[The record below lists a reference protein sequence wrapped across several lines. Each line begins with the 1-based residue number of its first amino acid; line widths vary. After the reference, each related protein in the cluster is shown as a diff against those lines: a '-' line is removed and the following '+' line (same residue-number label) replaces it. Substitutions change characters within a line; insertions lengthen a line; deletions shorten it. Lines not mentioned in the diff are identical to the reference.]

1 MIPIRLKLLG
11 IVILLL
17 LLGVKYHPRFELQTV
32 SVVGTHFVPS
42 ESLVAFTK
50 RYAGQNTAWV
60 RFFSRISSRIEEV
73 YPQIESIDLDIVSNT
88 EIQIT
93 VHEKKPWIGMAIGG
107 KTLFVAQD
115 GTVLNLIA
123 DRGEVEEFM
132 TLLFVHGVPASM
144 IENHKVYGPFIESL
158 QPVVETIQRQFPHRA
173 LQLRF
178 SHLQFEHRILTFR
191 DVDVVRD
198 DVMTIR
204 LGNFDEFER
213 KFKVLHQYLSLVK
226 PEEYQ
231 LISVI
236 DLRMIPKLWVVFND

>member
-32 SVVGTHFVPS
+32 SVVGTHFVPA
-42 ESLVAFTK
+42 ESLIAFTK
-50 RYAGQNTAWV
+50 RYIHQNTMWV
-60 RFFSRISSRIEEV
+60 RFLSRISSRIEDA
-73 YPQIESIDLDIVSNT
+73 YPQIESVDLDIVSNT

-93 VHEKKPWIGMAIGG
+93 VHEKKPWIGMPISG
-107 KTLFVAQD
+107 KTLFIAQD
-115 GTVLNLIA
+115 GTVLNLI
-123 DRGEVEEFM
+123 DDHGDVEEFM
-132 TLLFVHGVPASM
+132 TLLFVHGVPATM
-144 IENHKVYGPFIESL
+144 IENHKVYMPFIESL
-158 QPVVETIQRQFPHRA
+158 QPVVSTIQKQFPHRA

-178 SHLQFEHRILTFR
+178 SCLQFEHHILSFR
-191 DVDVVRD
+191 DVDVIRD

-204 LGNFDEFER
+204 LGNLEDFER
-213 KFKVLHQYLSLVK
+213 KFSLLHRYLSVVK

-236 DLRMIPKLWVVFND
+236 DLRMIPKIWVTYHD